1 MQLTFSGGG
10 VEELQQSMFEAQG
23 CSLPSELT
31 PVNETFY
38 IIDDDDPGQR
48 TPGEYYTQW
57 TFNVLFPT
65 APTATIRLKANQVM
79 SDTGFPNEEARHE
92 YTCGPWVRAELVT
105 SNDAYIE
112 ATILLRP
119 MIVADLTTATLAA
132 LRSAIAAVTRVPYEQ
147 VLISSAYN
155 VPVDANFDPLL
166 SVSFFL
172 LLKKGSGES
181 ITPSIFAGVLDR
193 LYGGE
198 ETILE

>member
-1 MQLTFSGGG
+1 
-10 VEELQQSMFEAQG
+10 
-23 CSLPSELT
+23 
-31 PVNETFY
+31 
-38 IIDDDDPGQR
+38 
-48 TPGEYYTQW
+48 
-57 TFNVLFPT
+57 
-65 APTATIRLKANQVM
+65 
-79 SDTGFPNEEARHE
+79 
-92 YTCGPWVRAELVT
+92 
-105 SNDAYIE
+105 
-112 ATILLRP
+112 

-198 ETILE
+198 ETILEVRTHWVMNSGSLSFTHFMLAEHEHRVVCLSTDLRLSGKRF